1 MYGKYTIEDIA
12 VLGEY
17 RVQGKEVAVRVCPE
31 CGDGRYKFWV
41 DPSKG
46 VGYCYHCHY
55 SPRLEQLL
63 GAARLS
69 GADDLSLD
77 WRPKKV
83 VGPVS
88 LPATVPVAKLPDD
101 SLGWE
106 FILKRRLDV
115 DALIQNRVGYC
126 PTGRY
131 RYRLIFPFYSKAGE
145 YRGFQG
151 RWVLPHL
158 PPGTPKWVTGTGTK
172 KSQFLWNFEQ
182 VFAQQR
188 WCVLVEGIF
197 DALRIPNWGVAMLG
211 KTTSAQQRELLEY
224 FDYIFVMLDADA
236 TEDAKLLARTLVSDA
251 VFRVALVQLEE
262 GDPDSNDPKHLAALL
277 RAASLAGFEDTAGS
291 EVLYG

>member
-1 MYGKYTIEDIA
+1 MFGKYTIEDIA

-69 GADDLSLD
+69 GIGLV
-77 WRPKKV
+77 PTVKKAP
-83 VGPVS
+83 GPT
-88 LPATVPVAKLPDD
+88 PVPVMVPAEELPSD

-106 FILKRRLDV
+106 FIVRRRLDV

-131 RYRLIFPFYSKAGE
+131 RYRLIFPFYSRAGE

-158 PPGTPKWVTGTGTK
+158 PAGVPKWITASGTK
-172 KSQFLWNFEQ
+172 KSQFLWNFHQ

-197 DALRIPNWGVAMLG
+197 DALRIPDWGVAMLG
-211 KTTSAQQRELLEY
+211 KTTSAQQRALLEY

-236 TEDAKLLARTLVSDA
+236 TEDAKLLARTLVSNA
-251 VFRVALVQLEE
+251 VFRVAVVQLEE

-277 RAASLAGFEDTAGS
+277 RAASPAGFEETAGS
-291 EVLYG
+291 EVLCG

>member
-1 MYGKYTIEDIA
+1 MFGKYTIADIA

-31 CGDGRYKFWV
+31 CGDSRYKFWV

-46 VGYCYHCHY
+46 VGYCYRCNY
-55 SPRLEQLL
+55 SPRLETLL
-63 GAARLS
+63 GAARRASVELV
-69 GADDLSLD
+69 
-77 WRPKKV
+77 PVVKKDP
-83 VGPVS
+83 GPTPV
-88 LPATVPVAKLPDD
+88 PALVPVAKLPDD
-101 SLGWE
+101 SLGLE
-106 FILKRRLDV
+106 FILRRGLDV
-115 DALIQNRVGYC
+115 DALTQNFAGYC
-126 PTGRY
+126 PTGQY

-151 RWVLPHL
+151 RWVLPNL
-158 PPGTPKWVTGTGTK
+158 PPGIPKWVTAPRTK
-172 KSQFLWNFEQ
+172 KSQFLWNFDR

-211 KTTSAQQRELLEY
+211 KTTSAQQRALLEY

-251 VFRVALVQLEE
+251 VFRVAVVQLEE

-277 RAASLAGFEDTAGS
+277 RAASPAGFDEVAGS
-291 EVLYG
+291 EVLHD